1 MTTAAARP
9 ASMSASADFPQP
21 SIGPILYY
29 WPKAQVRE
37 FYQQVAQS
45 PAQLVYLGE
54 TVCSKRREFSFA
66 DYVETAQMLREA
78 GKQVVL
84 SGLTLLES
92 QADLRALQQLT
103 QQGQFMVEANDVG
116 TAHYLAS
123 QQLPFVGGAA
133 LSLYNEHSVL
143 KLWQLGMRRWVVP
156 VEMSRD
162 WLLTLLAQ
170 PGLTAI
176 RQQLEIE
183 VFGYGHLPLAWS
195 GRCFTA
201 RSENRHKDDC
211 QLCCIKYPAGRLST
225 SQEGQPLFVLNGIQT
240 QSGARYNLQNDLP
253 SMQGLV
259 HYVRLSPEQEG
270 FFSKLQQFSSA
281 QAAPLQPNEVNGYW
295 HRLAGFCQ
303 QTQNIE

>member
-1 MTTAAARP
+1 MVACSDQTMVP
-9 ASMSASADFPQP
+9 KVSV
-21 SIGPILYY
+21 GPILYY
-29 WPKAQVRE
+29 WPKLQLE
-37 FYQQVAQS
+37 QFYQQIADSSATV
-45 PAQLVYLGE
+45 VYLGE

-66 DYVETAQMLREA
+66 DYLRTAQMLQEA

-103 QQGQFMVEANDVG
+103 TQGQFMVEANDLG
-116 TAHYLAS
+116 TAHYLSS

-133 LSLYNEHSVL
+133 LSLYNEQSVL

-156 VEMSRD
+156 VELSRD
-162 WLLTLLAQ
+162 WLQTLLSQ
-170 PGLTAI
+170 PALDSI

-183 VFGYGHLPLAWS
+183 VFAYGHLPLAWS

-211 QLCCIKYPAGRLST
+211 QLCCIKYPTGRLST

-240 QSGARYNLQNDLP
+240 QSGAKYNLQNDLH

-259 HYVRLSPEQEG
+259 NYVRLSPDPDE
-270 FFSKLQQFSSA
+270 FMAKLSQFSHGVAS
-281 QAAPLQPNEVNGYW
+281 PLRANEVNGYW
-295 HRLAGFCQ
+295 HRLAGFNQ
-303 QTQNIE
+303 HGPSIE

>member
-1 MTTAAARP
+1 VITASGNTAP
-9 ASMSASADFPQP
+9 VKV
-21 SIGPILYY
+21 SIGPLLYY
-29 WPKAQVRE
+29 WPKAQLQQ
-37 FYQQVAQS
+37 FYQQVADS
-45 PAQLVYLGE
+45 AASLIYLGE

-66 DYVETAQMLREA
+66 DYLQTAQLLREA

-116 TAHYLAS
+116 TVHYLAS
-123 QQLPFVGGAA
+123 QNLPFTGGAA
-133 LSLYNEHSVL
+133 LSLYNEQSVL

-162 WLLTLLAQ
+162 WLQTLLAQ
-170 PGLTAI
+170 PLLTSI

-183 VFGYGHLPLAWS
+183 VFAYGHLPLAWS

-240 QSGARYNLQNDLP
+240 QSGAKYNLQNDLP

-259 HYVRLSPEQEG
+259 HYVRLSPDPQD
-270 FFSKLQQFSSA
+270 FFSKISQFS
-281 QAAPLQPNEVNGYW
+281 QGEAAALLPNEVNGYW
-295 HRLAGFCQ
+295 HRLAGFYQ
-303 QTQNIE
+303 QTLSIE

>member
-1 MTTAAARP
+1 MVACSDQTMAP
-9 ASMSASADFPQP
+9 KVSV
-21 SIGPILYY
+21 GPILYY
-29 WPKAQVRE
+29 WPKLQLE
-37 FYQQVAQS
+37 QFYQQIADSSATV
-45 PAQLVYLGE
+45 VYLGE

-66 DYVETAQMLREA
+66 DYLRTAQMLQEA

-103 QQGQFMVEANDVG
+103 AQGQFMVEANDVG
-116 TAHYLAS
+116 TAHYLSS
-123 QQLPFVGGAA
+123 QHLPFVGGAA
-133 LSLYNEHSVL
+133 LSLYNEQSVL

-156 VEMSRD
+156 VELSRD
-162 WLLTLLAQ
+162 WLQTLLSQ
-170 PGLTAI
+170 PALDSI

-183 VFGYGHLPLAWS
+183 VFAYGHLPLAWS

-211 QLCCIKYPAGRLST
+211 QLCCIKYPTGRLST

-240 QSGARYNLQNDLP
+240 QSGAKYNLQNDLP

-259 HYVRLSPEQEG
+259 HYVRLSPD
-270 FFSKLQQFSSA
+270 
-281 QAAPLQPNEVNGYW
+281 P
-295 HRLAGFCQ
+295 
-303 QTQNIE
+303 QNFMKA

>member
-1 MTTAAARP
+1 MVTC
-9 ASMSASADFPQP
+9 SAQAGLPKV

-29 WPKAQVRE
+29 WSKPQIE
-37 FYQQVAQS
+37 QFYQQIAQS
-45 PAQLVYLGE
+45 PASLIYLGE
-54 TVCSKRREFSFA
+54 TVCSKRREFSVA
-66 DYVETAQMLREA
+66 DYLHTAQMLQEA

-103 QQGQFMVEANDVG
+103 RQDQFMVEANDVG
-116 TAHYLAS
+116 TAHYLSS
-123 QQLPFVGGAA
+123 QRLPFVGGAA
-133 LSLYNEHSVL
+133 LSLYNEQSVL

-162 WLLTLLAQ
+162 WLTTLLAQ
-170 PGLTAI
+170 PVLAPI
-176 RQQLEIE
+176 RHQLDIE
-183 VFGYGHLPLAWS
+183 VFAYGHLPLAWS

-211 QLCCIKYPAGRLST
+211 QLCCIKYPHGRLSS

-240 QSGARYNLQNDLP
+240 QSGAKYNLQNELP

-259 HYVRLSPEQEG
+259 HYVRLSPDLQD
-270 FFSKLQQFSSA
+270 FRTKLHQFS
-281 QAAPLQPNEVNGYW
+281 QGLAAPLQHNEVNGYW
-295 HRLAGFCQ
+295 HRVAGFHQ
-303 QTQNIE
+303 HAHGIE

>member
-1 MTTAAARP
+1 MITASGNTAP
-9 ASMSASADFPQP
+9 VKV
-21 SIGPILYY
+21 SIGPLLYY
-29 WPKAQVRE
+29 WPKAQLQQ

-66 DYVETAQMLREA
+66 DYLHTAQLLQEA

-116 TAHYLAS
+116 TVHYLAS
-123 QQLPFVGGAA
+123 QNLPFTGGAA

-170 PGLTAI
+170 PGLTPI

-211 QLCCIKYPAGRLST
+211 QLCCIKYPGGRLST

-240 QSGARYNLQNDLP
+240 QSGAKYNLQNDLP

-259 HYVRLSPEQEG
+259 HYVRLSPEPEG

-303 QTQNIE
+303 QTQSIE